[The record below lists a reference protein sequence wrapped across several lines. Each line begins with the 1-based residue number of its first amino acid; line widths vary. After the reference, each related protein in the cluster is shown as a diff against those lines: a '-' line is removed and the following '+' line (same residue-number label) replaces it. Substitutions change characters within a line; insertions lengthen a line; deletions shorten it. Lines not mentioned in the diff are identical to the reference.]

1 MRSTIR
7 RTLLPVSLIVIA
19 SAAVCDR
26 SQTGRSDGIPL
37 TANSYLPVDY
47 ELTSELY
54 RKWLVAQENL
64 DGGVGDADR
73 VLSTSRLS
81 VTQPTPER
89 INALVAGLQ
98 RNERTRRAIESAGLS
113 VRDYV
118 LTTIALYQALQPP
131 SRTSVAQL
139 HPGNVQFVSRNRD
152 EILHIRN
159 SSQFQIADCEEEIV
173 IAQHT
178 HAHDGEDCDAEDAD
192 AEDFDEDDEDFDQ
205 NGDNED
211 FDEDFD
217 QDNDEDTDD

>member
-1 MRSTIR
+1 MRTTIR
-7 RTLLPVSLIVIA
+7 RTLLPVSLVVIA
-19 SAAVCDR
+19 SAALCDR

-64 DGGVGDADR
+64 DGEVGDADR
-73 VLSTSRLS
+73 VLATSRIS

-89 INALVAGLQ
+89 INALVSGLE
-98 RNERTRRAIESAGLS
+98 RNDRTRRAIESAGLS

-131 SRTSVAQL
+131 SRVSVAQL
-139 HPGNVQFVSRNRD
+139 HPRNVEFVALNRD
-152 EILHIRN
+152 EILRIRN
-159 SSQFQIADCEEEIV
+159 SSHFQIADCEEEVV

-178 HAHDGEDCDAEDAD
+178 HEGEDCDAEDAD
-192 AEDFDEDDEDFDQ
+192 DEDFDQDRDDEDFD
-205 NGDNED
+205 E
-211 FDEDFD
+211 
-217 QDNDEDTDD
+217 DNDEDTDD